1 VRQTGSAPWTIGT
14 AQGGAYTLRYPAGG
28 KMLDVN
34 GSSTTAGLAPAVNRL
49 APILRTGQH

>member
-1 VRQTGSAPWTIGT
+1 VRQTGSAPWTIST